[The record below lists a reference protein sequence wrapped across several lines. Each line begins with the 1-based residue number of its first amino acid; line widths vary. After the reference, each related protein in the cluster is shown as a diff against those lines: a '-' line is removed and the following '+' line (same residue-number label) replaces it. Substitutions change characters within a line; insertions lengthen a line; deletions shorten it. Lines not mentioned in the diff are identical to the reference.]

1 MQGTI
6 IKGIGG
12 FYYVDVKEHGLY
24 ECKGKGIFRNQKIR
38 PLPGDHVMIEVLDEE
53 EKLGHIVQIL
63 ERKNELLRPAV
74 ANVDQVL
81 VVFAVADP
89 NPNLQLIDRYLLLME
104 RQGIPTIL
112 CFNKMDL
119 SESGMEERLAK
130 TYGKAGCELLFI
142 STYYSETILPIRE
155 RLENKITVLAGPS
168 GVGKSS
174 LLNQLIPEAEAKT
187 GAISEKIRRGKHT
200 TRHSELMRTGDD
212 TYIIDTPGFSTLYLD
227 AFSKEELKDYYPEFE
242 SYEGHC
248 RFLPCSHIHEPDC
261 AVKQAV
267 ENREISRLRYRN
279 YAAFYEELAEKEKHQ
294 Y

>member
-12 FYYVDVKEHGLY
+12 FYYVDVPLKGLY

-38 PLPGDHVMIEVLDEE
+38 LLPGDHVIIDVLDES
-53 EKLGHIVQIL
+53 EKTGHIIQIL
-63 ERKNELLRPAV
+63 DRRNELVRPAV
-74 ANVDQVL
+74 SNVDQVL
-81 VVFAVADP
+81 VVFAIADP

-104 RQGIPTIL
+104 RQRIPVIL

-119 SESGMEERLAK
+119 SDKDKKSRLSR
-130 TYGKAGCELLFI
+130 TYAGAGCNLAII
-142 STYYSETILPIRE
+142 STYHPETLLPVRDMIH
-155 RLENKITVLAGPS
+155 NKITVLAGPS

-174 LLNQLIPEAEAKT
+174 LLNQLIPEAEAMT
-187 GAISEKIRRGKHT
+187 GEISEKIRRGKHT
-200 TRHSELMRTGDD
+200 TRHSELRKAGQD

-227 AFSKEELKDYYPEFE
+227 DFTKDELKNYYPEFE
-242 SYEGHC
+242 PYENQC

-267 ENREISRLRYRN
+267 EAKEISKLRYRN
-279 YAAFYEELAEKEKHQ
+279 YVSFYEELAEKEKHR